1 MSIFNRIFG
10 EPEIRA
16 LDPQKKAEVKQMI
29 DQLVNI
35 GRKDDFISLAP
46 GGPFDYQYH
55 HRDAKAIGRR
65 IYEIG
70 GIELMMAVR
79 QNVKYKLKDVLAEHL
94 DHAWKGVGTWQA

>member
-16 LDPQKKAEVKQMI
+16 LDPQKKSEVKQMI
-29 DQLVNI
+29 EQLVQI

-46 GGPFDYQYH
+46 GGPFDHQYH
-55 HRDAKAIGRR
+55 HREAKAIGRR

-70 GIELMMAVR
+70 GIDLMFAVR
-79 QNVKYKLKDVLAEHL
+79 QMVKYK
-94 DHAWKGVGTWQA
+94 